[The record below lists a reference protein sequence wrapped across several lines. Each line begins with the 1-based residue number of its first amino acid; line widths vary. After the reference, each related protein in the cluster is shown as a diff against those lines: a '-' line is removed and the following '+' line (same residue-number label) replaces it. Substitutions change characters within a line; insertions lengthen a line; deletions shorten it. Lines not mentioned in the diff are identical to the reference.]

1 LDDLVSGLEEE
12 LMAGGGRWI
21 ADFNESERDYRLED
35 VTFDAC
41 VRGDTRI
48 KEFGLFSRAMSSF
61 LLPGYHVACYVTL
74 RGTLTQDFLK
84 KCLHIIR
91 RKNETDGVTW
101 SWLVL
106 IVKETPRDE
115 VVRLVESF
123 SDKDLGLVLYDS
135 SSASLSSSQNRLGE
149 RMRSYVK
156 SWSKKS
162 HQ

>member
-61 LLPGYHVACYVTL
+61 LLPGYRVACYVTR
-74 RGTLTQDFLK
+74 RGTLTQDFLE
-84 KCLHIIR
+84 KCLRIIR
-91 RKNETDGVTW
+91 RKNEADGVTW

-115 VVRLVESF
+115 VARLVEGF

-162 HQ
+162 RQ

>member
-1 LDDLVSGLEEE
+1 MDDPVSRLEEE
-12 LMAGGGRWI
+12 LMARGGKWI
-21 ADFNESERDYRLED
+21 ADFDESERDYRLED

-41 VRGDTRI
+41 VRGGTRI

-61 LLPGYHVACYVTL
+61 LLPRYVVACYVTL
-74 RGTLTQDFLK
+74 RGTLTQDFLR

-101 SWLVL
+101 SWLIL
-106 IVKETPRDE
+106 IVKEAPRE

-156 SWSKKS
+156 SCSKKS
-162 HQ
+162 RQ

>member
-21 ADFNESERDYRLED
+21 ADFNESERGYRLED

-41 VRGDTRI
+41 LRGDTRI
-48 KEFGLFSRAMSSF
+48 KEFGLFSRAMSFF
-61 LLPGYHVACYVTL
+61 LLPGYRVACYVTL
-74 RGTLTQDFLK
+74 RDALTRDFLK
-84 KCLHIIR
+84 KCSHIIR

-115 VVRLVESF
+115 VVRLIEDF
-123 SDKDLGLVLYDS
+123 SDKDLGIVLYDS
-135 SSASLSSSQNRLGE
+135 GSASLSSSQNRLGE

-162 HQ
+162 RQ